1 MGSRRRHSTRTF
13 DRWQTVL
20 GLSLVT
26 LGMAFLVPLCW
37 TGAGEPWSQLWLAAL
52 VISTIGLL
60 LLAPL
65 LTGSVIVVLSISV
78 AAVAA
83 SGLVRVGLDIVASD
97 EEEAVREI
105 ATRLRFRID
114 DVERSLI
121 EQTRNDRSTEGL
133 DDIPSFTTVVTNLC
147 IDANGIPSGQA
158 FWTCEAPNGRVEKES
173 TADSAVAPPS
183 GAGQD
188 DRDGGNDGRPS
199 PTSDDQQ
206 IERKEDAERGV
217 WSLTREIGEEW
228 RSITTGL
235 IRPLGL
241 GGLDVGAEDAD
252 NDTRGG
258 ISNEEATV
266 SSQPRPLAV
275 AWAAAELAVAELEL
289 SAAIGTDSEAVSRAA
304 FDAARA
310 ALQSQTTYEIDLLG
324 AIGAAGSRVAQ
335 DVLPGNARVPLV
347 IGVAGWFLLVAAS
360 YLLLRW
366 GALLNA
372 TRGLGPVSLD
382 PLDEGDPVWIA
393 HRQQFHTCLLENVPE
408 PGAVPHAD
416 ALIQVASLIG
426 TALPGA
432 SAASK
437 SIQMARDVI
446 FVPRGY
452 TVQVGV
458 IHCAETMQGR
468 DPKASGIV
476 VRIRKSRTK
485 TLMDQRTFDFNGP
498 AGEEQILAMRSAAYW
513 AASVVVQASRSV
525 PAWARWSP
533 EAVAPLAT
541 LEASTTNDVSRA
553 IELLDKALSLSPSSG
568 MLLYKLALQYELP
581 HKEAARPAKGAPN
594 GETADG
600 NRETPMP
607 SAAKSEEGDS
617 ELSKNLM
624 LALTCNLYAASL
636 YPRYLD
642 VRYRLATEASML
654 AGEIEEGGYDQTDAK
669 RCSLAAYRYL
679 GKGELTKL
687 LNDYPFDG
695 DREAEDRKAELR
707 RLLLDLSLR
716 ERWRL
721 RCLLSVPA
729 LLVNSLRSSERDLW
743 LHLLRHRRER
753 RDRRRRLAAAQVV
766 TRERRK
772 AAGLPKSRSVLL
784 AAYDACWW
792 VGEAQRRRLERLAR
806 RGDALWQLPY
816 NLACYHALLAVREEG
831 AKTTEKSDIARLRAR
846 EFLECARMSRLN
858 EQLTREWLK
867 SDPDLKGVRS
877 ADWWADLVKRFRAV
891 ETSSGGVARTAQTVR
906 VPVQHVANL
915 YRPEGGA
922 VVGLDQ
928 EASFAALFFG
938 SRGRRLRGRRPSDRV
953 L

>member
-1 MGSRRRHSTRTF
+1 
-13 DRWQTVL
+13 VL
-20 GLSLVT
+20 
-26 LGMAFLVPLCW
+26 
-37 TGAGEPWSQLWLAAL
+37 
-52 VISTIGLL
+52 
-60 LLAPL
+60 
-65 LTGSVIVVLSISV
+65 VVLSVSV

-83 SGLVRVGLDIVASD
+83 SGLVRVGLDIIASD

-133 DDIPSFTTVVTNLC
+133 DDIASVTAVVTNLC
-147 IDANGIPSGQA
+147 IDANGFPGGPPA
-158 FWTCEAPNGRVEKES
+158 FWTCEAPNGRVEKEA

-188 DRDGGNDGRPS
+188 DRDGENDGRPL

-235 IRPLGL
+235 FRPLGL

-266 SSQPRPLAV
+266 SSQPRSLAV
-275 AWAAAELAVAELEL
+275 VWGAAELAVAELEL

-310 ALQSQTTYEIDLLG
+310 ALHSKTTYEIDLLG
-324 AIGAAGSRVAQ
+324 VIGAAGSRVAQ

-372 TRGLGPVSLD
+372 TRGLGPVSLE

-458 IHCAETMQGR
+458 IHCAETMQGS
-468 DPKASGIV
+468 DLKASGIV

-485 TLMDQRTFDFNGP
+485 TLMDQRIFDFNGS
-498 AGEEQILAMRSAAYW
+498 AGEQQILAVRSAAYW

-533 EAVAPLAT
+533 EAVVPLAT
-541 LEASTTNDVSRA
+541 LEASTPNDVSRA
-553 IELLDKALSLSPSSG
+553 IKLLDEALSLSPSSG

-581 HKEAARPAKGAPN
+581 HKQAAHPEKVDTKSAS
-594 GETADG
+594 ADG
-600 NRETPMP
+600 NRASPMQ
-607 SAAKSEEGDS
+607 SAAEDEESDS
-617 ELSKNLM
+617 NVAQNLM
-624 LALTCNLYAASL
+624 LALTCNLRAASL

-654 AGEIEEGGYDQTDAK
+654 AGAIEEGDFDQTDAK
-669 RCSLAAYRYL
+669 RCSLAAYRHL
-679 GKGELTKL
+679 GKGRLTEL

-695 DREAEDRKAELR
+695 DQKEDQKAELR

-784 AAYDACWW
+784 TAYDACWW
-792 VGEAQRRRLERLAR
+792 VGGPQRWRLERVAR

-816 NLACYHALLAVREEG
+816 NLACYYALLSVREG
-831 AKTTEKSDIARLRAR
+831 DAGRMTESAEARLKAG
-846 EFLECARMSRLN
+846 EFLECARMSRLS
-858 EQLTREWLK
+858 EQLTVQWIK
-867 SDPDLKGVRS
+867 TDPDLKGVQS
-877 ADWWADLVKRFRAV
+877 EDWWSDLVARFRAV
-891 ETSSGGVARTAQTVR
+891 ETSFEDVAGTASAVR
-906 VPVQHVANL
+906 VPVQHVASL
-915 YRPEGGA
+915 HRPEGGA

-938 SRGRRLRGRRPSDRV
+938 SRGRRLRNWHRSDRTV
-953 L
+953 